1 MFNYNRKN
9 WWLVSIWLLSLLAVA
24 SLWGGTY
31 WFLDQ
36 HIDLFANANISVLK
50 YDVILGPLF
59 IGPITELWYYPIL
72 GSGIF
77 LANNL
82 ILLLIKNFDRFYK
95 ALLIVFTLAI
105 ITLINVALYVLLITN
120 LK

>member
-1 MFNYNRKN
+1 MFNHSRKN
-9 WWLVSIWLLSLLAVA
+9 WWLFIIWFLLLLAVA
-24 SLWGGTY
+24 SLWVGTY

-36 HIDLFANANISVLK
+36 HIDLFTNANISVLK

-77 LANNL
+77 LLNNL

-95 ALLIVFTLAI
+95 ALLIVSTFI
-105 ITLINVALYVLLITN
+105 IMLLINIALYVLLITN